1 MISNCYEISTKPTT
15 QFKNKFSAEFRP
27 IKRIRI
33 PNVVLLLKF
42 YNLVRLRERISQIY
56 ADSFWPKWCARTKL
70 KEAKVSIASSMGTK
84 TNSKQTKNQGK

>member
-1 MISNCYEISTKPTT
+1 MISNCYEMSTKPTH

-42 YNLVRLRERISQIY
+42 DNLVRLRERISQIY
-56 ADSFWPKWCARTKL
+56 ADSF
-70 KEAKVSIASSMGTK
+70 
-84 TNSKQTKNQGK
+84 